1 MSDKDNAASAGTV
14 SNSELIEPLGLNE
27 GLTIGNSHAGIK
39 LILPLYVQ
47 WTPQDDITA
56 YEVAQLMPLITAQRP
71 IMPSMLPPDPK
82 LLPHIKIHDPN
93 ENEITG
99 AKRPS

>member
-1 MSDKDNAASAGTV
+1 MSDKDNAEIENTV
-14 SNSELIEPLGLNE
+14 SNSELIESSGLAD

-71 IMPSMLPPDPK
+71 IMPSMLPTDAK
-82 LLPHIKIHDPN
+82 LLRHLKIHDPN
-93 ENEITG
+93 G
-99 AKRPS
+99 L